1 MSASLVRRT
10 IVAAIAIPTVFAL
23 VYVGSW
29 ALAAALAVVGLL
41 GSRELFRLAR
51 AHGGRPLAGLGYLGA
66 AVAPFAVLVAVRTP
80 VSWIAYA
87 GLIWMIV
94 VMADAVFRRSPD
106 EQPLHAIAV
115 TVFGVAYTGI
125 LPAFLL
131 VLRHAG
137 PWTDPLAATWLV
149 FLPLVVT
156 WVCDS
161 MAMAGGALI
170 GGAKLAPVIS
180 PKKTWA
186 GTVSGSL
193 FATIVAPVYGML
205 VLSPAGVS
213 VGWWRLA
220 LFGFVVSV
228 VGQIGDLAESLLKR
242 AAGVKDSG
250 TLLPGHGGAL
260 DRLDSLYWVLPIS
273 AFILTLYGIL

>member
-1 MSASLVRRT
+1 MSASLVRRI

-29 ALAAALAVVGLL
+29 VLAVALAIVGIL
-41 GSRELFRLAR
+41 GINELFRLAR
-51 AHGGRPLAGLGYLGA
+51 AKGVRPLTGIGYIGVA
-66 AVAPFAVLVAVRTP
+66 AAPFAVLAAVRSP
-80 VSWIAYA
+80 APWIAYA
-87 GLIWMIV
+87 GLTWMIL
-94 VMADAVFRRSPD
+94 VMANAVFRRSPD
-106 EQPLHAIAV
+106 DQPLEAIAV
-115 TVFGVAYTGI
+115 TVFGAIYTGI

-131 VLRHAG
+131 VLRHAEG
-137 PWTDPLAATWLV
+137 WTDPLAATWLV

-161 MAMAGGALI
+161 MAMAGGSLI
-170 GGAKLAPVIS
+170 GGAKLAPVVS

-193 FATIVAPVYGML
+193 FATLVAPVYGML
-205 VLSPAGVS
+205 LLSPAGVNI
-213 VGWWRLA
+213 VWWRLA
-220 LFGFVVSV
+220 LLGLVLSV

-250 TLLPGHGGAL
+250 TLLPGHGGVL
-260 DRLDSLYWVLPIS
+260 DRLDSLYWVLPIA
-273 AFILTLYGIL
+273 AFILTMYGIL